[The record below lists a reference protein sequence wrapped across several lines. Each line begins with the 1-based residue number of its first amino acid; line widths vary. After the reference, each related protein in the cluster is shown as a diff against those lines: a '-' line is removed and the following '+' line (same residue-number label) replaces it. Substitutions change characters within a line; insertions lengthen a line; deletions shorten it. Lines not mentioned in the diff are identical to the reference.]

1 MPGFLKLLLLFLYAE
16 FLRQELVYLLGATF
30 AVVFN
35 HTSLE
40 VRSSSF
46 CFPLFLLCISSG
58 HGSANARISV
68 RLD

>member
-1 MPGFLKLLLLFLYAE
+1 MLLFLYAE

-40 VRSSSF
+40 VQSSSF
-46 CFPLFLLCISSG
+46 CLALFLYIYF
-58 HGSANARISV
+58 
-68 RLD
+68 RLW